1 MSSSEKDIFFPL
13 HVPLNIALYLGF
25 TKIQGIYLLHPN
37 ALKNI
42 KKNPSERQ
50 SSPESTLFLGN
61 NNPEKKKMLFINSL
75 SSIVFYKM
83 NYF

>member
-42 KKNPSERQ
+42 KK
-50 SSPESTLFLGN
+50 TLVRDKAVQKAHF
-61 NNPEKKKMLFINSL
+61 F
-75 SSIVFYKM
+75 
-83 NYF
+83 